1 MNVSSSAIVKMDLG
15 GLNCLIL
22 FMSYELAMG
31 GGAGSPVGGPG
42 TRKVSISF
50 SCLLQQVV
58 EYLKIPQP
66 AYYLVDAR
74 KNAVKLVLET
84 DPGLGFY
91 VYEGGPAKTVGE
103 SREIAAEKGVRSLR
117 MEYNIQVEDLTS
129 KKIKKL
135 QRCEF
140 LYQMK
145 RIKLESMER
154 EAGKVPVKWPDVPNH
169 KRCKKYVCI
178 DYMDVL
184 RTLTVE
190 TKARVSAVN
199 TFKLGPEKF
208 ISWLTIYAPTIATGM
223 ECVFSAARADCKA
236 TKQEAARRAVD
247 FLRTAY
253 NLDIVDLNY
262 GNGVYAGIKCSLA
275 RESYLVAKERVLGI
289 QGALHL
295 APFLGE
301 DGCITPKSAVHKI
314 PTPALPPPPP
324 RKPKARPSFSDRFTH
339 EPFAVPPELDTL
351 FKRRK
356 FD

>member
-1 MNVSSSAIVKMDLG
+1 MEVTLE
-15 GLNCLIL
+15 
-22 FMSYELAMG
+22 SYELAMG
-31 GGAGSPVGGPG
+31 GGADSAVAGPE

-66 AYYLVDAR
+66 AYYLVDTR
-74 KNAVKLVLET
+74 KNAVKLVPET
-84 DPGLGFY
+84 DPSLGFY
-91 VYEGGPAKTVGE
+91 VYEGGPAKKVGE
-103 SREIAAEKGVRSLR
+103 LRERAAENVFRSLR
-117 MEYNIQVEDLTS
+117 MEYNIQVGDLTS

-140 LYQMK
+140 LYQIK
-145 RIKLESMER
+145 RIELESMER
-154 EAGKVPVKWPDVPNH
+154 EAGKVPVKWPDVPNQ

-184 RTLTVE
+184 RTLIVE
-190 TKARVSAVN
+190 TKARVSPVE
-199 TFKLGPEKF
+199 TFKLGPAKF
-208 ISWLTIYAPTIATGM
+208 ISWLTIYAPSIATGM
-223 ECVFSAARADCKA
+223 ECIFSAVRADCKA
-236 TKQEAARRAVD
+236 TKQEAAKRAVD

-253 NLDIVDLNY
+253 NLDIVDLKY
-262 GNGVYAGIKCSLA
+262 GNGFYAGIKCSLA
-275 RESYLVAKERVLGI
+275 RESYLAAKERVLGI

-301 DGCITPKSAVHKI
+301 DGCITPKSVAHRI
-314 PTPALPPPPP
+314 LTPTLPPPPP
-324 RKPKARPSFSDRFTH
+324 HKARARPSFGDRLSQK
-339 EPFAVPPELDTL
+339 PFSVPPELDNL